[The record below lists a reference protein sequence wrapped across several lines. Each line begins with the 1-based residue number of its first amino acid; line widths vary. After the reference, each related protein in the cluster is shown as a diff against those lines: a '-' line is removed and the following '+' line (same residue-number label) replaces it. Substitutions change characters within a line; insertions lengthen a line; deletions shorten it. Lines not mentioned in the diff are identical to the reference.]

1 MEKKIIT
8 LTEGELKTQITV
20 LEEKSKEEFC
30 LKCKKVTSE
39 DEDVMKRYWN
49 INREGNYAPILLEK
63 DTIDRLMRKHGDKG
77 FIIISANRSD
87 ESGEYNVQKTQ
98 ELIADLKLS
107 KYSYLPVYGGRKG
120 KEGVDNYEPS
130 FIVFNYDKNGNPKN
144 WEPLRRLAIKLCGIY
159 AQDSVFVQS
168 PNESPIYLDAE
179 GKKTDGSANHIRFT
193 SDIVSSE
200 IYVNP
205 IPCTITERMRRE
217 GEILVY

>member
-107 KYSYLPVYGGRKG
+107 KYSYLPVYGGYKG
-120 KEGVDNYEPS
+120 TDGVT
-130 FIVFNYDKNGNPKN
+130 DKSISN
-144 WEPLRRLAIKLCGIY
+144 WENGRNMPDLSLFKPLCELLDITINDLISGEKDG
-159 AQDSVFVQS
+159 VFTLFGFV
-168 PNESPIYLDAE
+168 
-179 GKKTDGSANHIRFT
+179 KRNH
-193 SDIVSSE
+193 
-200 IYVNP
+200 
-205 IPCTITERMRRE
+205 
-217 GEILVY
+217 